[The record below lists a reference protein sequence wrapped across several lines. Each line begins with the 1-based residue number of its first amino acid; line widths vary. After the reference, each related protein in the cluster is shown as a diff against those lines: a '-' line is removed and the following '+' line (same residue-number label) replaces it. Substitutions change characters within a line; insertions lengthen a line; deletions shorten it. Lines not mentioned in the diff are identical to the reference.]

1 MKRESVCV
9 CECVEGGKWMKE
21 EMNETEE
28 NEIEENEI
36 EENERERERDRITSA
51 VRSGI
56 HSAGCSKN

>member
-36 EENERERERDRITSA
+36 EENERERERE
-51 VRSGI
+51 RSDNI
-56 HSAGCSKN
+56 CCQKRNPLCWM